1 LQDEIKAAKP
11 LAGKDLLLR
20 LAELANDRKGH
31 DIVALDVSELVY
43 YTDFFLIVT
52 GRTDQHVRGLTKT
65 IEGELSKQ
73 DIDPIGIEG
82 VNHYRWV
89 LMDYG
94 DVIVQ
99 IFFEPLRDLY
109 ELEKLWAD
117 APRVD
122 LKLVEPMAT
131 ASFGD
136 EEDDEDLFADFD

>member
-1 LQDEIKAAKP
+1 
-11 LAGKDLLLR
+11 
-20 LAELANDRKGH
+20 
-31 DIVALDVSELVY
+31 
-43 YTDFFLIVT
+43 
-52 GRTDQHVRGLTKT
+52 
-65 IEGELSKQ
+65 
-73 DIDPIGIEG
+73 
-82 VNHYRWV
+82 
-89 LMDYG
+89 MDYG